1 MTGEGGHRA
10 PGTACD
16 LCISHPTGHSSPAPQ
31 GGQGMLLWEDGY
43 LMRRHSGGGWE
54 HPVWQ
59 PRQHPGLQSGQKFG
73 EHSSQCSICLLA
85 ACCSSLLELS
95 DHISGCLQF
104 SHPGVVRI
112 QTSRCLLLSSRYFPS
127 CIQMSSTLSSGAR
140 VHQPASECVCPDIS
154 VVRLTMHVAI
164 ARGSRLVTGSRGW
177 C

>member
-1 MTGEGGHRA
+1 MPGQCRGGWPQDTRDCLRQLHFSPRR
-10 PGTACD
+10 GT
-16 LCISHPTGHSSPAPQ
+16 LHPLHKGAK
-31 GGQGMLLWEDGY
+31 GMLLWEDGY
-43 LMRRHSGGGWE
+43 LMRRHSGRMGTS
-54 HPVWQ
+54 VWQ

-95 DHISGCLQF
+95 DHMSGCLQF
-104 SHPGVVRI
+104 SHPGVVHI

-154 VVRLTMHVAI
+154 VVRLTCM
-164 ARGSRLVTGSRGW
+164 
-177 C
+177 